1 MAPKCKGQALFLL
14 TLLDGFVIWAH
25 LSYVLYIVIRQ
36 LRNSVYQLEIEIGR
50 YARNHMEEQD
60 LPIVLE
66 RRSAL
71 QHLMVGRWPLY
82 KEPFLQMPQDVFI
95 MTSSYIDIH
104 LSRTL
109 CM

>member
-1 MAPKCKGQALFLL
+1 
-14 TLLDGFVIWAH
+14 
-25 LSYVLYIVIRQ
+25 
-36 LRNSVYQLEIEIGR
+36 
-50 YARNHMEEQD
+50 MEEQD